1 MQKFKKHILNKKI
14 YIWSC
19 DLEMFRGEGVLAWL
33 FISKL
38 LKYCKNNT
46 IVESFNKKIIF
57 KNFSR
62 NIVKNKITIKLNFFL
77 KYALPYWG
85 ICKCWKYF
93 LLGYRVAYINYLPL
107 WNPLTFLLLPP
118 NTILG
123 PITGGVTFDKNLLSS
138 IILRKYFIPNL
149 YKITLALIKYKKRI
163 LFSTSLLK
171 KFANKKIKQKS
182 IYNFAILQFIPYKKK
197 IKKNNDLI
205 VYFRNHKNKSNN
217 FLVSVL
223 NKLVQKKITIIA
235 IGDHLAIE
243 GIINKGNT
251 TRNTTLKLIRSSRY
265 AINSGENSLS
275 LFALDCMSNS
285 TRIFC
290 NKSNISS
297 ILLKL
302 NKVVIPINFQNIK
315 KSTQDIYNQVIK
327 KEKKIIF
334 NYWPL
339 IKERNKIEKLIKNY
353 FIG

>member
-1 MQKFKKHILNKKI
+1 MLNKKV

-33 FISKL
+33 FINQL
-38 LKYCKNNT
+38 LKFCKN
-46 IVESFNKKIIF
+46 IVVVESFNKIMVF
-57 KNFSR
+57 KNFSK
-62 NIVKNKITIKLNFFL
+62 NVVKNNINKKLNFFL

-85 ICKCWKYF
+85 VAKCWKYF
-93 LLGYRVAYINYLPL
+93 LLGYRVAYVNYLPL
-107 WNPLTFLLLPP
+107 WNPLIFIFLPP

-123 PITGGVTFDKNLLSS
+123 PITGGVAYDRNHLCS
-138 IILRKYFIPNL
+138 ILLRKYFIPKL
-149 YKITLALIKYKKRI
+149 YKITLKLIKFKKL

-171 KFANKKIKQKS
+171 KFANKEIKKKS

-197 IKKNNDLI
+197 IKKSNHLI
-205 VYFRNHKNKSNN
+205 VYFRDHKNKFNN
-217 FLVSVL
+217 FLISVICR
-223 NKLVQKKITIIA
+223 LVQKKITIIV
-235 IGDHLAIE
+235 IGDHLPIK
-243 GIINKGNT
+243 GVINKGNIA
-251 TRNTTLKLIRSSRY
+251 RNKTLKLIRSSSY

-302 NKVVIPINFQNIK
+302 NKDVIPINFQNIK
-315 KSTQDIYNQVIK
+315 KSTKDIYNQITK

-334 NYWPL
+334 NYIPL
-339 IKERNKIEKLIKNY
+339 IKERNKVEKLIKNY